1 MSKTAVIFLHW
12 KSLLNADVAPR
23 ELFVTQSRSYLDH
36 LNPARGSLNELF
48 RYQPI
53 IFCRRENIS
62 DFVRDNSGIFIQ
74 SFPSLIAIRIRE
86 AEHFLVKIFAV
97 NVVNVF

>member
-12 KSLLNADVAPR
+12 KSLLNADVVQR

-53 IFCRRENIS
+53 IFCQRENITTKY
-62 DFVRDNSGIFIQ
+62 FFEKLNLQHFIFCD
-74 SFPSLIAIRIRE
+74 S
-86 AEHFLVKIFAV
+86 
-97 NVVNVF
+97 